1 VIKLKKILENA
12 IEKLGA
18 EFKNLDLSFHKM
30 QNAKPDDVTSFFPGA
45 DDENILICVFKG
57 KEIFEPFHRQDF
69 FFVNYAWQKNFNAIS
84 AKFNNLITIQEN
96 EIYIGQP
103 YSGYALRGKNSE
115 EIIIV
120 GILIRKEY
128 FFSQYLPTIY
138 TDETL
143 FNFFVEPQANKFSEE
158 FIHLSFENNF
168 AVKKILEIMMV
179 EYANR
184 KEDTQKIL
192 KFLFQA
198 LILEISR
205 RYKKINADK
214 KFTKSLSA
222 QIIEFICD
230 NSDTATLKKIAEKF
244 SYHPNYISALL
255 HKETGK
261 TFTKILLEKR
271 MERAEKLLKNTN
283 LSIEKISE
291 MLGYAT
297 AENFY
302 KSFKKF
308 YKKSPREFIK

>member
-1 VIKLKKILENA
+1 MKKILENA

-45 DDENILICVFKG
+45 DDENILICIFKG

-69 FFVNYAWQKNFNAIS
+69 FFVNYAWKKNFNAIS
-84 AKFNNLITIQEN
+84 AKFNNLIMIQEN

-103 YSGYALRGKNSE
+103 YSGYALRGKSSE

-128 FFSQYLPTIY
+128 FFNQYLPTIY
-138 TDETL
+138 TDESL
-143 FNFFVEPQANKFSEE
+143 FNFFVEPKANKFSEE

-168 AVKKILEIMMV
+168 AVRKIFEIMIV

-184 KEDTQKIL
+184 QDDTQNIL

-205 RYKKINADK
+205 SYKKINADK
-214 KFTKSLSA
+214 NFSKSLSA

-230 NSDTATLKKIAEKF
+230 NSDTATLKKIAKKF

>member
-1 VIKLKKILENA
+1 MIKLEKILENA
-12 IEKLGA
+12 IEKLAA
-18 EFKNLDLSFHKM
+18 EFENLDLTFHKM
-30 QNAKPDDVTSFFPGA
+30 ENAKPDDVTSYFPGA
-45 DDENILICVFKG
+45 DDENILVCVFKG
-57 KEIFEPFHRQDF
+57 KEISEPFHRQDF
-69 FFVNYAWQKNFNAIS
+69 FFVNYAYKKNFNAIS

-103 YSGYALRGKNSE
+103 YSGYALRGKSSE

-138 TDETL
+138 TDESL
-143 FNFFVEPQANKFSEE
+143 FNFFVEPQHNKFSEE
-158 FIHLSFENNF
+158 FIHLSFEKNF
-168 AVKKILEIMMV
+168 AVKKILEIMIV

-184 KEDTQKIL
+184 NDDTQKIL

-198 LILEISR
+198 LLLEIARS
-205 RYKKINADK
+205 YKKINADK
-214 KFTKSLSA
+214 NFSKSLSA

-255 HKETGK
+255 HRETGK
-261 TFTKILLEKR
+261 TFTKILQEKR
-271 MERAEKLLKNTN
+271 MSRAEKLLKNTN

-302 KSFKKF
+302 KSF
-308 YKKSPREFIK
+308 REFYHTTPRKFLK